1 MIMTMAIMVGVR
13 LMMMMMDMKV
23 IIAIYRYLS
32 GEVCHCDSMRNAM
45 LPSDLV
51 VFDVSFAFGF
61 HKTCNNK

>member
-1 MIMTMAIMVGVR
+1 
-13 LMMMMMDMKV
+13 MMMMDMKV